1 MLSMATSQK
10 VSSSRNSLVNYI
22 GRTPS
27 EISLRTVV
35 RSYLLELPRYRFTA
49 TNNALFSAASASSMR
64 SNFPFLQPRTESY
77 TCNLFLRQFPFL
89 VQLFSTS
96 SGIIPLQWPQKWKMG
111 ILHFLNCS
119 MFGLFSNSARSIHNF
134 GTEIHPADLGFG
146 EEAISI

>member
-1 MLSMATSQK
+1 MATTQK

-22 GRTPS
+22 GNRFRDIF
-27 EISLRTVV
+27 ENCRKI
-35 RSYLLELPRYRFTA
+35 LLARAAELSVHCDQQRAFLCCLGFLDA
-49 TNNALFSAASASSMR
+49 FQ
-64 SNFPFLQPRTESY
+64 FPFLQPRTELY

-96 SGIIPLQWPQKWKMG
+96 PGIIPLQWPQKWKMG

-134 GTEIHPADLGFG
+134 GMEIHPADLSFG
-146 EEAISI
+146 EDAISI